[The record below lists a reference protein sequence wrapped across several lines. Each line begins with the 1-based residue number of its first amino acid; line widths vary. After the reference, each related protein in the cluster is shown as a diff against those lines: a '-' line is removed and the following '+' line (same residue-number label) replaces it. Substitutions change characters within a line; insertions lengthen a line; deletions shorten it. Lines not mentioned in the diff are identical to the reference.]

1 LFDCNG
7 DYPGF
12 RSRYGPA
19 LLSPDPDKDPSGWLQ
34 FMREL
39 AARMG
44 GKPVLIA
51 SADQFVSAIALHEA
65 QLREHYR
72 LSPGVE
78 LQGRLATKETQYALA
93 VDYGMP
99 LPRTQRV
106 STLQEA
112 TAFASAAAFPCLM
125 KPLHF
130 REWHAFEEGHAL
142 SHQKVSIAATPT
154 ELIENWR
161 LATAVN
167 HLVMMQ
173 EIIEGPDTDKRVYI
187 AVYDGRGRRIGNAMF
202 RELRCDP
209 IGFGPASISEPIVD
223 DEADELCN

>member
-1 LFDCNG
+1 MG
-7 DYPGF
+7 
-12 RSRYGPA
+12 
-19 LLSPDPDKDPSGWLQ
+19 
-34 FMREL
+34 EL
-39 AARMG
+39 AARVG

-72 LSPGVE
+72 LSPGVK

-142 SHQKVSIAATPT
+142 SHQKVSIAATPP
-154 ELIENWR
+154 
-161 LATAVN
+161 
-167 HLVMMQ
+167 Q
-173 EIIEGPDTDKRVYI
+173 DGDEGGDEDNGKGKGKGKNEDK
-187 AVYDGRGRRIGNAMF
+187 GRGNDSGD
-202 RELRCDP
+202 E
-209 IGFGPASISEPIVD
+209 GD
-223 DEADELCN
+223 D